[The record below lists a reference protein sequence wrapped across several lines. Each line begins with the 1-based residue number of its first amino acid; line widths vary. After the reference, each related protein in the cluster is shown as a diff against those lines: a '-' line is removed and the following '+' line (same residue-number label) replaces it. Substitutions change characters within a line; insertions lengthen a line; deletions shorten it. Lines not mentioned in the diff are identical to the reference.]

1 MDPKMTIKN
10 MTINMEKYFADDS
23 VVMQFIP
30 IILILVY
37 VSYKRWFIEA
47 SSSVLGKIV
56 AILMILYYTSI
67 DYVYGTLCCI
77 SVIAFYQMNERE
89 GFSLAPAPVSQV
101 VVAPV
106 VAPAV
111 APVVAPAVAPAP
123 VKTTDIKPDTVDS
136 FNVARDTF
144 IKEKCKNGVLMYK
157 DFPVKPEMADHIF
170 SEVHFNTKTR
180 CNPCDPTCN
189 YSIIEAKLSTETELC
204 PRDSNNL
211 FDLVKNIFHPKRC
224 DWKEPAPAQ
233 SNIPHK

>member
-106 VAPAV
+106 VAP
-111 APVVAPAVAPAP
+111 VVPAP

-180 CNPCDPTCN
+180 CNPCDSTCN

-204 PRDSNNL
+204 PRDSNNI

>member
-1 MDPKMTIKN
+1 MTIKN

-77 SVIAFYQMNERE
+77 IVIAFYQMNERE

-101 VVAPV
+101 VAAQVVAPV
-106 VAPAV
+106 VAAQV
-111 APVVAPAVAPAP
+111 VPVVAPA
-123 VKTTDIKPDTVDS
+123 KTTDIKPDTVDS

-180 CNPCDPTCN
+180 CNPCDSTCN

-204 PRDSNNL
+204 PRDSNNI

>member
-89 GFSLAPAPVSQV
+89 GFSLAPAPAQV

-106 VAPAV
+106 VAPVAQIV
-111 APVVAPAVAPAP
+111 PAPVVPAP

-170 SEVHFNTKTR
+170 SEIQFNTKTR
-180 CNPCDPTCN
+180 CNPCDSTCN

-204 PRDSNNL
+204 PRDSNNI

>member
-67 DYVYGTLCCI
+67 DYMYGTLCCI

-89 GFSLAPAPVSQV
+89 GFSLAPAQVAPV

-106 VAPAV
+106 VV
-111 APVVAPAVAPAP
+111 QAPVLTPVLTP

-170 SEVHFNTKTR
+170 SEIQFNTKTR
-180 CNPCDPTCN
+180 CNPCDTTCN

-204 PRDSNNL
+204 PRDSNNI

>member
-106 VAPAV
+106 VAP
-111 APVVAPAVAPAP
+111 VVAAP

-170 SEVHFNTKTR
+170 SEIQFNTKTR
-180 CNPCDPTCN
+180 CNPCDSTCN

-204 PRDSNNL
+204 PRDSNNI

>member
-1 MDPKMTIKN
+1 
-10 MTINMEKYFADDS
+10 MEKYFADDS

-30 IILILVY
+30 IIIILVY

-67 DYVYGTLCCI
+67 DYMYGTLCCI

-89 GFSLAPAPVSQV
+89 GFSLAPAFAPAF
-101 VVAPV
+101 APV
-106 VAPAV
+106 VAPAQV
-111 APVVAPAVAPAP
+111 VVAPAQVALVQ

-170 SEVHFNTKTR
+170 SEIQFNPKTR
-180 CNPCDPTCN
+180 CNPCDTTCN

-204 PRDSNNL
+204 PRDSNNI

>member
-1 MDPKMTIKN
+1 
-10 MTINMEKYFADDS
+10 
-23 VVMQFIP
+23 
-30 IILILVY
+30 
-37 VSYKRWFIEA
+37 
-47 SSSVLGKIV
+47 
-56 AILMILYYTSI
+56 MILYYTSI

-77 SVIAFYQMNERE
+77 SVIAFYQINERE
-89 GFSLAPAPVSQV
+89 GFSLAPAQV
-101 VVAPV
+101 VVPAQAQVVVPAPAQVVVPAPAQVLAPAQV
-106 VAPAV
+106 VAQVVVPAQ
-111 APVVAPAVAPAP
+111 VVAQ
-123 VKTTDIKPDTVDS
+123 VKKTDIKPDTVDS

-170 SEVHFNTKTR
+170 SEIQFNTKTR